1 MKRIGSIDSFRGL
14 TMFLMIW
21 VNDFG
26 SLNNIPKWLQ
36 HALNNEDYLGFS
48 DLIFPWFLFAMG
60 LSIPFSIKN
69 RLNKNESNFRI
80 IRHITFRSI
89 ALITM
94 GLFHMNMEMFN
105 HEESIIQ
112 KPVFVILATVSFF
125 MIWIDYSRF
134 KLKGDL
140 YKKLFP
146 IVGMMILLI
155 LLFIYIGKDYNN
167 YPIRFGIHWW
177 GILGLIGWVYLI
189 VAFGYLIFKGSMYYL
204 IIAFILS
211 FGINVMKTGILSSI
225 PAIGLQSFTYGGV
238 IVSLVLMKDKRSSKI
253 VSLKIILLLGIVSF
267 IIGIIFHKFF
277 IISKISGTP
286 TWVLLSL
293 SSAFLFY
300 AFIFWLVDICGHI
313 GWYKTIN
320 VAGSATLTC
329 YLIPYFYYNF
339 LYIFEFQYPV
349 FFVTGYF
356 GLLKSIAYSFIIISF
371 TKLMVKNNI
380 QIKV

>member
-1 MKRIGSIDSFRGL
+1 
-14 TMFLMIW
+14 MFLMIW

-112 KPVFVILATVSFF
+112 KPIFVILATVSFF

-155 LLFIYIGKDYNN
+155 LLFIYVGKDYNN

-225 PAIGLQSFTYGGV
+225 PAIGLQSFTYGGA

-267 IIGIIFHKFF
+267 ILGIIFHKFF

-329 YLIPYFYYNF
+329 YLVPYFYYNF
-339 LYIFEFQYPV
+339 LYMFKFQYPV

>member
-112 KPVFVILATVSFF
+112 KPIFVILATVSFF

-267 IIGIIFHKFF
+267 ILGIIFHKFF

-329 YLIPYFYYNF
+329 YLVPYFYYNF

>member
-112 KPVFVILATVSFF
+112 KPIFVILATVSFF

-329 YLIPYFYYNF
+329 YLVPYFYYNF

>member
-69 RLNKNESNFRI
+69 RLNKNESNFQI

-112 KPVFVILATVSFF
+112 KPIFVILATVSFF
-125 MIWIDYSRF
+125 MIWIDYSRY
-134 KLKGDL
+134 KLKGGL

-155 LLFIYIGKDYNN
+155 LLFIYVGKDYNN

-211 FGINVMKTGILSSI
+211 FGINVMKTGIFSSI

-267 IIGIIFHKFF
+267 ILGIIFHKFF

-329 YLIPYFYYNF
+329 YLVPYFYYNF

-356 GLLKSIAYSFIIISF
+356 GLLKSIAYSFIIIFF